1 MNLQFYFEKLF
12 SSKEFKEFIK
22 KNSDA
27 YLCSGFFV
35 INKNEN
41 EKNDNKIHFDYY
53 VPSLKKIFS
62 FQLEEGIKIV
72 ALEKIDKKI
81 PKKISGKFEFE
92 FEEIEKII
100 EERMIEENI
109 KNKIQKIMLSLQKI
123 KGENYLVATI
133 FISMLGMLSVNISLS
148 DKKIT
153 SFKKKSFFEILKV
166 KKKTD

>member
-1 MNLQFYFEKLF
+1 MPLKITNKVGKLG
-12 SSKEFKEFIK
+12 E
-22 KNSDA
+22 DA
-27 YLCSGFFV
+27 VCKYLENDGFLIEERNF
-35 INKNEN
+35 
-41 EKNDNKIHFDYY
+41 
-53 VPSLKKIFS
+53 LKKWGEIDVIASRQGRTHFIEVKS
-62 FQLEEGIKIV
+62 ISCENLENTSLYNP
-72 ALEKIDKKI
+72 LEKIDKKI